1 MLNLTLLLST
11 LTLTI
16 ADEQAEALLKQHKI
30 KTDRDSLSK
39 FMQSYCDGNAPP
51 EIVAWIEDLGGKSY
65 SVRERAS
72 AELRNMRISA
82 LPLVKRAA
90 DSDDLEV
97 RYRARKLLELF
108 EKGESQRA
116 QLLHAMF
123 TVIEKKKLSG
133 LAGHVIRMFPFCEAT
148 FVQRQA
154 QKALGATSTPEDIKL
169 LKGAAVNKMQ
179 PLAVAAVRA
188 LGALDADA
196 AKDAVIET
204 LKSDR
209 DSLRVVA
216 AEILAMR
223 ANRNCLKP
231 LAELLNSSDVDV
243 RTRANH
249 ILRALT
255 GKKIVFTAYAKEEER
270 KGPVSEW
277 KSWIENEGVKA
288 ELKHPLNL
296 DNILLGRILVCV
308 QSQNR
313 IYELD
318 STGKVVWE
326 KKNFTRPW
334 GCQGLPNGH
343 RLVGSYTSRMVQE
356 FDAAGKV
363 VWSKTGLPGG
373 ITSVQRL
380 GNGNTLVACTDAQK
394 ILEIDRAGKI
404 TWTAAVSGRPFFAQ
418 RLDNGRTLVTL
429 HGNKKVVEVDRT
441 GKIVWSA
448 NFKLSNPQSA
458 RRLENGNTLV
468 TDYST
473 RRVIEMNREGKVIW
487 ETTANRVYDAQRL
500 PNGTTLVVDITG
512 VKKISP
518 GKKVIWEHRVSGAV
532 RAVAY

>member
-1 MLNLTLLLST
+1 M
-11 LTLTI
+11 
-16 ADEQAEALLKQHKI
+16 
-30 KTDRDSLSK
+30 
-39 FMQSYCDGNAPP
+39 
-51 EIVAWIEDLGGKSY
+51 
-65 SVRERAS
+65 
-72 AELRNMRISA
+72 
-82 LPLVKRAA
+82 
-90 DSDDLEV
+90 
-97 RYRARKLLELF
+97 
-108 EKGESQRA
+108 
-116 QLLHAMF
+116 
-123 TVIEKKKLSG
+123 
-133 LAGHVIRMFPFCEAT
+133 
-148 FVQRQA
+148 
-154 QKALGATSTPEDIKL
+154 
-169 LKGAAVNKMQ
+169 
-179 PLAVAAVRA
+179 
-188 LGALDADA
+188 
-196 AKDAVIET
+196 
-204 LKSDR
+204 
-209 DSLRVVA
+209 A

-318 STGKVVWE
+318 STGKMVWE

-518 GKKVIWEHRVSGAV
+518 GKKVIWEHKVSGAV